1 MVIGII
7 DSGKGG
13 LAVAKRLKNTEDEF
27 IVLLDQGFFPYGNKS
42 KEFLLKRA
50 YYLVTILIEKKVD
63 LIVLAC
69 NTLSIVTL
77 KFLRQS
83 FPFPILGV
91 FEYFVPYLNEDYILI
106 GSKTTINY
114 AAKNYPVSVYD
125 GTDFIE
131 AIEKNKNIT
140 PYLKGLE
147 NLKCK
152 GLLLGCTHFLFLN
165 EVLFPLPIL
174 HQIDDLIEDIEQ
186 LRELKKI
193 HSFR

>member
-1 MVIGII
+1 MFMVIGII

-13 LAVAKRLKNTEDEF
+13 LAVAKRLKNSIDRF
-27 IVLLDQGFFPYGNKS
+27 IVLLDQGFFPYGDKS

-50 YYLVTILIEKKVD
+50 FYLVTILIEKKVD

-69 NTLSIVTL
+69 NTLSIVAL
-77 KFLRQS
+77 KFLRHS
-83 FPFPILGV
+83 FPIPIFGV
-91 FEYFVPYLNEDYILI
+91 FEYFVPYLNKDYILI
-106 GSKTTINY
+106 GSKTTTNY

-147 NLKCK
+147 ELKCK
-152 GLLLGCTHFLFLN
+152 ALLLGCTHFLFLN
-165 EVLFPLPIL
+165 EALFPLPIL
-174 HQIDDLIEDIEQ
+174 HQIDDLIEDIEK
-186 LRELKKI
+186 LRG
-193 HSFR
+193 